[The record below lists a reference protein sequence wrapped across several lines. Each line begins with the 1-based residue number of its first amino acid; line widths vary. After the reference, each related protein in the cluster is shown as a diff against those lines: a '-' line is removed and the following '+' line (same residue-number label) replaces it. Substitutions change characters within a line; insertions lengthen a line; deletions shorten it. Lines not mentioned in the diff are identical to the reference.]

1 MMHMEPVVTPLMT
14 DEALGL
20 GDLVGVMGEGVVHAA
35 AVDIEGAII
44 SSVVP
49 QADNQ
54 SSSAGG
60 VRGTVGVGVDVGV
73 GVGVDVDVGV
83 GVLVGVGAS
92 VAVGAAVGAE
102 VGDGISVGD

>member
-1 MMHMEPVVTPLMT
+1 MVVPSNAILGI
-14 DEALGL
+14 EASFGPDRLTF
-20 GDLVGVMGEGVVHAA
+20 
-35 AVDIEGAII
+35 

-60 VRGTVGVGVDVGV
+60 VRGTVGVGVGVDVGV